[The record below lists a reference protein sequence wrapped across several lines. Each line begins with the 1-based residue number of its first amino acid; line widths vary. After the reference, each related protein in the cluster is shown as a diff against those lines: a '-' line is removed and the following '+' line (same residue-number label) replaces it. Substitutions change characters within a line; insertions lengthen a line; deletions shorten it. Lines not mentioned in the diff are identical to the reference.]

1 MVNFIWLQVSSCR
14 LQVLRYLGMNLKL
27 AACNLKPPSPLAL
40 SFPIYYIYRM
50 EQVQSEHRGYRYSS
64 DKSLLQIPVIHRYL
78 AEDAYWSEQ
87 IPLATV
93 QTAIENSFC
102 IGIYQGEIQVGFAR
116 IVTDYATFGYLA
128 DVFVLPEHR
137 GIGLSKFLMEC
148 ITALDWVNGLRRFS
162 LATLDAQGLYSQ
174 FGFRSPEH
182 PDRLLEIT
190 RPGMYK
196 KLPGT

>member
-1 MVNFIWLQVSSCR
+1 MQ
-14 LQVLRYLGMNLKL
+14 L
-27 AACNLKPPSPLAL
+27 ATPSQLAL
-40 SFPIYYIYRM
+40 SFTIHYIYRM
-50 EQVQSEHRGYRYSS
+50 QQVQSEHRGYRYSS

-78 AEDAYWSEQ
+78 AEDSYWSEQ

-93 QTAIENSFC
+93 QAAIANSYC
-102 IGIYQGEIQVGFAR
+102 IGIYQGDTQVGFAR

-137 GIGLSKFLMEC
+137 GIGLSKFMMEC
-148 ITALDWVNGLRRFS
+148 ITGLDWVNRLRRFS
-162 LATLDAQGLYSQ
+162 LATLDAHGLYTK
-174 FGFRSPEH
+174 FGFRAPEH

-196 KLPGT
+196 QLPGT